1 MGVWKKWVDD
11 EGVKRGWVLGE
22 NREAHVEIWVFD
34 SWALKNLKVGD
45 GEELM
50 GLIENM
56 RSSVLCK
63 SRV

>member
-1 MGVWKKWVDD
+1 MGVWEKWVDD
-11 EGVKRGWVLGE
+11 EEVKRGCIFGE

-34 SWALKNLKVGD
+34 SWLLRNLKVGE

-56 RSSVLCK
+56 SSSVLCK